1 MNVFNRYTQ
10 ELEREKIPNEASL
23 FLLYTTWFG
32 RLLLKLF
39 IKRVW
44 LSKLIGRWMNWR
56 ISKNKILPFAHRYR
70 IDLDLFEKK
79 LEDYKHF
86 NDFFYRKFKPG
97 VRPVCGG
104 DDSVC
109 FPAEGRHMG
118 FKNFD
123 EDQTLF
129 IKGNYFNIESLVNN
143 NAIAEHFRGGTCVVS
158 RLSPVDYHRFH
169 FPCDGVPQK
178 SYCING
184 TLLSVNPIALQ
195 SSFRTFCEN
204 KRWVTL
210 LRSDTFGQVLIVEVS
225 ATFIGSV
232 NQTFTPLSKVR
243 KGDEKGF
250 FAFGG
255 STVVTLFEHGRVEL
269 SDDLIYC
276 TQRGFELYAHVGD
289 FMGQVVNTYNGCY
302 AEITEKSENFIK

>member
-1 MNVFNRYTQ
+1 MNIFNRYTQ
-10 ELEREKIPNEASL
+10 ELEREKTPNETSL
-23 FLLYTTWFG
+23 FLLYTTGFG
-32 RLLLKLF
+32 HMLLKLF

-44 LSKLIGRWMNWR
+44 VAKLVGWWMNWK
-56 ISKNKILPFAHRYR
+56 ISRKKILPFVLRYD
-70 IDLDLFEKK
+70 IDLDQFEKK

-86 NDFFYRKFKPG
+86 NDFFYRKFRMG
-97 VRPVCGG
+97 VRPICGG
-104 DDSVC
+104 NESIC

-123 EDQTLF
+123 EDQTFF
-129 IKGNYFNIESLVNN
+129 IKGKRFSIESLVNN
-143 NAIAEHFRGGTCVVS
+143 KMIAEHFRGGTCVVS

-169 FPCDGVPQK
+169 FPCDGMPQK

-195 SSFRTFCEN
+195 SSFRTFGEN

-210 LRSDTFGQVLIVEVS
+210 LKSDTFGQVLIVEIG

-232 NQTFTPLSKVR
+232 NQTFVPFSEVK

-255 STVVTLFEHGRVEL
+255 STVVTIFEHGRVEL

-289 FMGQVVNTYNGCY
+289 FMGQLANTYDGCY
-302 AEITEKSENFIK
+302 AEIAEESETFIK